1 LADRLAIIDRGRVVA
16 EGTPEELKSG
26 LRGDA
31 VVMDLRDLLDMPA
44 ALTAAGRVAVLRDL
58 SADGRTLRARADEG
72 AAALPVALAALD
84 EAGLRVASATVS
96 RPSLDDVYL
105 RHTGHTFARAQ
116 QGFAPDSSEEA
127 AS

>member
-1 LADRLAIIDRGRVVA
+1 MACPRRRV
-16 EGTPEELKSG
+16 LS
-26 LRGDA
+26 L
-31 VVMDLRDLLDMPA
+31 
-44 ALTAAGRVAVLRDL
+44 AAGAVALV
-58 SADGRTLRARADEG
+58 
-72 AAALPVALAALD
+72 ALPVALAALD